1 MRHLPN
7 LICLLRIALIGPTLV
22 ALRAAEYP
30 LALAL
35 FIAAAVSDGLD
46 GYLAKRF
53 GWTSDLGR
61 FLDPLADKLLLVAL
75 FVQCA
80 WLALV
85 PWWLTAAVVARDVMI
100 GAGALIFRLWFGPL
114 RGRPTADQ
122 QGQHGR
128 AAALSDAG
136 AARRQRAAAV
146 ARDPRC
152 LCAHRAHHHRNL
164 GRSLPEDL
172 RRARLDAP
180 GAALRGA
187 AMRQLPLGVRL
198 PDRAVFASFLPARNV
213 EALEHARRVA
223 AGEFA
228 GLTWL
233 CGPPGVGKT
242 HLLQAICSAASE
254 RLRAGYVP
262 LAEFAPLG
270 IEVLE
275 GLPQLECLCMDDLDA
290 VIGRLEWER
299 AIFALLRELQDAGGR
314 LVLAASAP
322 PALLR
327 WALPDLASRCA
338 AGAVLQLRPLDES
351 EQQAALRL
359 RARVRGFEL
368 PEETLQWL
376 QRRFPRDMRSLY
388 ELLDTLD
395 EAALAAQRR
404 ITIPFIREVLSA
416 PRPR

>member
-1 MRHLPN
+1 
-7 LICLLRIALIGPTLV
+7 
-22 ALRAAEYP
+22 
-30 LALAL
+30 
-35 FIAAAVSDGLD
+35 
-46 GYLAKRF
+46 
-53 GWTSDLGR
+53 
-61 FLDPLADKLLLVAL
+61 
-75 FVQCA
+75 
-80 WLALV
+80 
-85 PWWLTAAVVARDVMI
+85 
-100 GAGALIFRLWFGPL
+100 
-114 RGRPTADQ
+114 
-122 QGQHGR
+122 
-128 AAALSDAG
+128 
-136 AARRQRAAAV
+136 
-146 ARDPRC
+146 
-152 LCAHRAHHHRNL
+152 
-164 GRSLPEDL
+164 
-172 RRARLDAP
+172 
-180 GAALRGA
+180 
-187 AMRQLPLGVRL
+187 MRQLPLGVRL

-213 EALEHARRVA
+213 EALEHAQCVA

-254 RLRAGYVP
+254 RQRAGYVP

-275 GLPQLECLCMDDLDA
+275 GLAQLECLCMDDLDA
-290 VIGRLEWER
+290 VLGGLEWER
-299 AIFALLRELQDAGGR
+299 ALFALLRELQDAGGR

-359 RARVRGFEL
+359 RARVRGLEL

-388 ELLDTLD
+388 ALLDTLD